1 MPFGL
6 GPPPGSAP
14 SPPTAARELPAKAA
28 DTSAEAPWPVRVLS
42 LKISDYVDKMVPLW
56 VEGQVVQLSKR
67 ASTAYLTLRDPEADM
82 SLSVTI
88 SVHALA
94 AMGAPLVD
102 GARVVVHAKPTFWA
116 KRGTLQLEARSI
128 RPVGVGDLL
137 ARVEILKARLTAE
150 GLFDP
155 RRKRPLPFLPR
166 VVGLITGRDS
176 AAARDVVEN
185 ARRRWPTIRFD
196 IREVA
201 VQGATT
207 VTEVCQALTDLDAR
221 PEVEVIVIARGGG
234 SVEELL
240 PFSNETLL
248 RAVVA
253 ARTPVV
259 SAIGHEVDTPLLD
272 FVADVRASTPTDAG
286 RRVVPDA
293 AVERERVLT
302 LRHRARRSIAH
313 RLESERRLLVSTRT
327 RPVLTDPRAWLRP
340 HRDHLA
346 ALHARGREVL
356 RARVTREADRA
367 HHLGARVRLLSPQST
382 LDRGYAVVRHLSGQV
397 VRRADEVRPGQSLQ
411 VLVATGDFDVTVSD
425 SSAAVAS
432 PEVAPPEIAAPEVA
446 SPGVAAPAAKPTRP
460 DAPQSPAK
468 PSTRRRKQERP

>member
-6 GPPPGSAP
+6 GPPPGSPP
-14 SPPTAARELPAKAA
+14 SPPTAARDLPAKAS

-67 ASTAYLTLRDPEADM
+67 ASTAYLTLRDPEVDM

-88 SVHALA
+88 SVHTLT

-137 ARVEILKARLTAE
+137 ARVEILKARLAAE
-150 GLFDP
+150 GLFEP

-185 ARRRWPTIRFD
+185 AKRRWPTVRFD

-207 VTEVCQALTDLDAR
+207 VTEVCQALSDLDAR
-221 PEVEVIVIARGGG
+221 PEVDVIVIARGGG

-240 PFSNETLL
+240 PFSNETLV

-293 AVERERVLT
+293 AIERERVLT
-302 LRHRARRSIAH
+302 LRHRARRSLAH
-313 RLESERRLLVSTRT
+313 RLESERRLLLATRT

-340 HRDHLA
+340 HREHLA
-346 ALHARGREVL
+346 ALHARGRELL
-356 RARVTREADRA
+356 RARVIRESDRV

-382 LDRGYAVVRHLSGQV
+382 LDRGYAVVRHPSGQV
-397 VRRADEVRPGQSLQ
+397 VRAADEVRPGQPLQ
-411 VLVATGDFDVTVSD
+411 VLVARGDFDVSVSED
-425 SSAAVAS
+425 PA
-432 PEVAPPEIAAPEVA
+432 EVALRDTASDPPAAPVG
-446 SPGVAAPAAKPTRP
+446 P
-460 DAPQSPAK
+460 PQ